1 MYEIRCPKCNKKMAE
16 SGRKPIGEFT
26 YTKLCKCGKELKGEI
41 SIDIN
46 NNRIVASLL
55 CSCGYKKNK
64 TIGYVISI
72 KCKKCKTIT
81 RF

>member
-1 MYEIRCPKCNKKMAE
+1 MHEIHCPKCNKKLAE
-16 SGRKPIGEFT
+16 SGRRPIGELV
-26 YTKLCKCGKELKGEI
+26 YKKICKCGKEVKGEI
-41 SIDIN
+41 SIDITN
-46 NNRIVASLL
+46 DGIVASLR
-55 CSCGYKKNK
+55 CDCGYKKNK